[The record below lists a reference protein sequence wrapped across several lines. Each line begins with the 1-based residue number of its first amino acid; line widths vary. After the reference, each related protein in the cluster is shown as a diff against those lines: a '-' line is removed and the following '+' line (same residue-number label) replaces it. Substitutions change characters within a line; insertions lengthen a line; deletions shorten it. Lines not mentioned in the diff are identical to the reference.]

1 MADIGFPIK
10 LDHLSKSYNHKT
22 NVIDQ
27 MNLDVVPG
35 EFLVLLGPS
44 GCGKSTTL
52 RLIAGLENPTDG
64 RILIDGKDASRMNA
78 IQRSIAMVFQ
88 DYALYPNMTVY
99 QNLEYALR
107 VRKVPKKV
115 RTERLAVILDSLNLS
130 DYKDR
135 YPAQLSGG
143 QKQRVAL
150 GRGMAKKSKIFLLDE
165 PLSNIDVQLRE
176 KARDEIQRLHATNN
190 QTIIYVTHDQQEAM
204 ALGDR
209 IAVMDRGKIQ
219 MIDTPENLYRNP
231 ATLFVAQF
239 VGTPQINTFQVT
251 YTNGQL
257 LNQNQEVIATMA
269 GSSLKEGATY
279 IVGIRPENV
288 KVSVD
293 QTENGFP
300 AKIETVVDYGRY
312 KQLTLRMNGDV
323 TIKAVVNEW
332 PDDLAGDQTV
342 FVRLPV
348 GELLFFDGETRRRV
362 TARDV
367 LVPVA
372 GKQGI

>member
-1 MADIGFPIK
+1 MTDIGFPIK

-35 EFLVLLGPS
+35 EFLVLLGSS

-269 GSSLKEGATY
+269 GSLLKEGATY

-312 KQLTLRMNGDV
+312 KQLTLKMNGDV

-342 FVRLPV
+342 SVQLPV
-348 GELLFFDGETRRRV
+348 GELLVFDGETRQRV
-362 TARDV
+362 AD
-367 LVPVA
+367 
-372 GKQGI
+372 GKPQVSVGVR

>member
-1 MADIGFPIK
+1 MKAAGF
-10 LDHLSKSYNHKT
+10 L
-22 NVIDQ
+22 
-27 MNLDVVPG
+27 M
-35 EFLVLLGPS
+35 
-44 GCGKSTTL
+44 
-52 RLIAGLENPTDG
+52 R
-64 RILIDGKDASRMNA
+64 
-78 IQRSIAMVFQ
+78 
-88 DYALYPNMTVY
+88 
-99 QNLEYALR
+99 
-107 VRKVPKKV
+107 
-115 RTERLAVILDSLNLS
+115 
-130 DYKDR
+130 
-135 YPAQLSGG
+135 LSGG

-239 VGTPQINTFQVT
+239 VGTPQINTFQLT
-251 YTNGQL
+251 YVKGQL
-257 LNQNQEVIATMA
+257 VNQNQDVIATMA
-269 GSSLKEGATY
+269 GSLLKEGATY

-362 TARDV
+362 AARDV